1 MCNIKVSDL
10 NSPGKRETERG
21 LFSSPEL
28 CVYDEMLVLVRV
40 EGLARVCTP
49 GTVHAGQGECL
60 RTDPPRVQLPGEGLR
75 WPLQGSSLK
84 KIKKTGRKWDKAGA
98 SCFHSFSRLPL
109 AAGGHRNK
117 LSPGMGRPVA
127 RGRDRGG

>member
-49 GTVHAGQGECL
+49 GTVHAG
-60 RTDPPRVQLPGEGLR
+60 
-75 WPLQGSSLK
+75 
-84 KIKKTGRKWDKAGA
+84 TGRVPPDRPSPCPAPWGEAEMATAGIVPSEDK
-98 SCFHSFSRLPL
+98 
-109 AAGGHRNK
+109 K
-117 LSPGMGRPVA
+117 DKEEMG
-127 RGRDRGG
+127 